1 MLEITKRLDREEEEQ
16 AEEVV
21 VTVKNNDG
29 VGDDDEGGVRL
40 WIRRWD
46 AEEMILEKLNYL

>member
-1 MLEITKRLDREEEEQ
+1 MPEISRRWDREEEEHK
-16 AEEVV
+16 EEVV
-21 VTVKNNDG
+21 FTEMNEGD
-29 VGDDDEGGVRL
+29 VGDDDKGGVRL